1 MKLKFLSLA
10 ILLSILFFAMPSLAV
25 FYGICC
31 PSDCPEGQ
39 EAKEVSTDK
48 CECTCTSGKTVPTT
62 DGSNICCEGS
72 NNISTGK
79 TDQTCCEDAGGKYVG
94 NGGQGFP
101 EACCVE
107 GSSKD
112 TNGDLNPTCCK
123 EAGGA
128 IRNGKCCRQS
138 PQGS

>member
-10 ILLSILFFAMPSLAV
+10 ILLSVLFFPVSSSAV

-31 PSDCPEGQ
+31 PDCPEGQ
-39 EAKEVSTDK
+39 EAKEISTDNCK
-48 CECTCTSGKTVPTT
+48 CVCNQGETVRI
-62 DGSNICCEGS
+62 NNNNAICCEGA
-72 NNISTGK
+72 NNVVAGK
-79 TDQTCCEDAGGKYVG
+79 IDQNCCEKNAKGKYVG

-101 EACCVE
+101 EACCIE